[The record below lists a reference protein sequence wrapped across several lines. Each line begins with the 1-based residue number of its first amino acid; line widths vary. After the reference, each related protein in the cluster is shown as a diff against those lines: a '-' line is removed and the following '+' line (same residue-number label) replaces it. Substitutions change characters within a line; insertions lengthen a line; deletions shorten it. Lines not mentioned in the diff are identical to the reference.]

1 MRQNVW
7 AAKCLVTQSLLVKYW
22 VAVCWVAK
30 CRENLVK
37 KLRGFQHNYQLST
50 RPGHSYQLSTRPG
63 RLPASDPVQRMA
75 AAPGRAGGLAQGR
88 GHSGRATAPPGT
100 GVLHP
105 VLSETILQVSEVLHG
120 LTRPQ
125 VFAMRQQTQVHLM
138 SVDWDNVE

>member
-1 MRQNVW
+1 MSGDPKPSGETLGGSMLGCQMS
-7 AAKCLVTQSLLVKYW
+7 K
-22 VAVCWVAK
+22 
-30 CRENLVK
+30 NLVK
-37 KLRGFQHNYQLST
+37 ELRGFQHNYQLST
-50 RPGHSYQLSTRPG
+50 RPG
-63 RLPASDPVQRMA
+63 RLPAGDPVQRL
-75 AAPGRAGGLAQGR
+75 AAPIGRAGGLAQGR

-138 SVDWDNVE
+138 SVDWDNVEVL

>member
-1 MRQNVW
+1 MGGKMSGGPKPIGETLGGSMLDCQM
-7 AAKCLVTQSLLVKYW
+7 S
-22 VAVCWVAK
+22 
-30 CRENLVK
+30 ENLVK
-37 KLRGFQHNYQLST
+37 ELRGFQHNSQLST
-50 RPGHSYQLSTRPG
+50 HPGG
-63 RLPASDPVQRMA
+63 LPAGDPVQRLA
-75 AAPGRAGGLAQGR
+75 APPGRAGGLAQGR

-138 SVDWDNVE
+138 SVDWDNVEVL